1 VTKRRPYAAR
11 VPIEVRREQLL
22 DAAIRVIVRD
32 GYDGVSVESVA
43 REAGVTRP
51 VVYGA
56 FDDLGALLGA
66 LLDRQQARALE
77 QLATAF
83 PADAADP
90 AETILAAVRTLAD
103 RVRSEPITWQP
114 ILAAPQATPDAVRRR
129 IDGDRE
135 LVREHLRGLLDAAL
149 PKGADAELAAH
160 ALVATLEYFGRVLVE
175 DPDRFDTDRLVA
187 FAESIVRLGRDAAAR
202 TRTTV

>member
-1 VTKRRPYAAR
+1 VACVTKRRPYAAR

-32 GYDGVSVESVA
+32 GYDGVSVEAIA

-56 FDDLGALLGA
+56 FDGLGPLLSA

-83 PADAADP
+83 PVDAADP
-90 AETILAAVRTLAD
+90 AEAILAAVRTMAE
-103 RVRSEPITWQP
+103 RVRSEPLTWQP

-135 LVREHLRGLLDAAL
+135 LVRDYLRGLLAGVL
-149 PKGADAELAAH
+149 PTDVDVELAAH

-175 DPDRFDTDRLVA
+175 DPDRFEPDRLVE
-187 FAESIVRLGRDAAAR
+187 FARGLLRLGQHSPA
-202 TRTTV
+202 